1 MCYNINGK
9 GVDLMLIN
17 LNKKSFK
24 KFDFL
29 LLITTILLCI
39 YGIVIIYSATLSLD
53 STRYVK
59 TQIASTII
67 GLIAILVLVFFD
79 YELLEKLYIPIYVLS
94 IGLLAAVLIVGVG
107 DEQWGSRSWLYI
119 GSFGF
124 QPAEFAKLGVIISL
138 ARIIDKNKEEIN
150 SPKVLAKILV
160 FALIPIVLILQQPD
174 LGTAIV
180 FVFFTAVM
188 LFVAGLRIKY
198 YLAALG
204 AGILSLP
211 IVWLQMDYYQKERIL
226 NFINPGRDASNTGY
240 QALQS
245 KIAIGSG
252 KIFGRGLFN
261 GTQTQLNY
269 LPEKQTDF
277 IFAVLVEELG
287 FIGGAILLVLYFILL
302 MRMIKIARNTS
313 DTFASLVVTGIASLM
328 FFHIFQ
334 NIGMTI
340 GLMPITGIPL
350 PFMSYG
356 GTFQLINLV
365 CVGIVL
371 SIGLHKEGLSF

>member
-1 MCYNINGK
+1 MI
-9 GVDLMLIN
+9 IN

-24 KFDFL
+24 KFDFVL
-29 LLITTILLCI
+29 LVTTILLSI
-39 YGIVIIYSATLSLD
+39 YGIVMIYSATLSLN
-53 STRYVK
+53 STRYVE
-59 TQIASTII
+59 TQAISTII
-67 GLIAILVLVFFD
+67 GLIAILVLIFFD
-79 YELLEKLYIPIYVLS
+79 YQILEKLYIPIYILS
-94 IGLLAAVLIVGVG
+94 IGLLVAVLLVGVG

-124 QPAEFAKLGVIISL
+124 QPAEFAKLGIIISL
-138 ARIIDKNKEEIN
+138 AKIIDKNKENIN
-150 SPKVLAKILV
+150 SPKVLAKVLIFAFV
-160 FALIPIVLILQQPD
+160 PVALILRQPD

-198 YLAALG
+198 YLVALG

-211 IVWLQMDYYQKERIL
+211 IVWLQMDNYQKERIL
-226 NFINPGRDASNTGY
+226 NFINPERDASNTGY

-287 FIGGAILLVLYFILL
+287 FIGGAILLLLYFIML
-302 MRMIKIARNTS
+302 MRMIKIAKNTT
-313 DTFASLVVTGIASLM
+313 DTFASLVITGIASLM

-334 NIGMTI
+334 NVGMTI

-371 SIGLHKEGLSF
+371 SIGLHKEGLNF

>member
-1 MCYNINGK
+1 
-9 GVDLMLIN
+9 MLIN

-29 LLITTILLCI
+29 LLITTILLSI
-39 YGIVIIYSATLSLD
+39 YGIVMIYSATLSLN
-53 STRYVK
+53 STRYVQ
-59 TQIASTII
+59 TQIISTII
-67 GLIAILVLVFFD
+67 GLFAILILIFFD
-79 YELLEKLYIPIYVLS
+79 YELLEKLYIPIYILS
-94 IGLLAAVLIVGVG
+94 IGLLIAVLIFGVG
-107 DEQWGSRSWLYI
+107 DDQWGSKSWLYI

-124 QPAEFAKLGVIISL
+124 QPAEFAKVGVIISL
-138 ARIIDKNKEEIN
+138 ARIIDKYKEDIN
-150 SPKVLAKILV
+150 SPKTLAKILI
-160 FALIPIVLILQQPD
+160 FALIPIGLILRQPD
-174 LGTAIV
+174 LGTAMV

-198 YLAALG
+198 FLAALG
-204 AGILSLP
+204 VVVFSLP
-211 IVWLQMDYYQKERIL
+211 IVWLQMADYQKERIYNFL
-226 NFINPGRDASNTGY
+226 NPERDPSATGY

-245 KIAIGSG
+245 RIAIGSG
-252 KIFGRGLFN
+252 KLFGRGLFN
-261 GTQTQLNY
+261 GSQTQLNY
-269 LPEKQTDF
+269 LPEKHTDF
-277 IFAVLVEELG
+277 IFAVIVEELG
-287 FIGGAILLVLYFILL
+287 FLGGTVLLLLYLILL
-302 MRMIKIARNTS
+302 MRMIRIAKNTT
-313 DTFASLVVTGIASLM
+313 DVFASLVVTGIASLL
-328 FFHIFQ
+328 FIHIFQ

>member
-124 QPAEFAKLGVIISL
+124 QPAEFAKLGVIIFL

-160 FALIPIVLILQQPD
+160 FAIIPIALILQQPD

>member
-124 QPAEFAKLGVIISL
+124 QPAEFAKLGVIIFL

-160 FALIPIVLILQQPD
+160 FAIIPIALILQQPD

-226 NFINPGRDASNTGY
+226 NFMNPGRDASNTGY

>member
-1 MCYNINGK
+1 MI
-9 GVDLMLIN
+9 IN

-24 KFDFL
+24 KFDFAL
-29 LLITTILLCI
+29 LVTTILLCI
-39 YGIVIIYSATLSLD
+39 YGIIIIYSATLSFN
-53 STRYVK
+53 STSYVE
-59 TQIASTII
+59 TQTISTII
-67 GLIAILVLVFFD
+67 GLIAILVLMFFD
-79 YELLEKLYIPIYVLS
+79 YQILEKLYIPIYILS
-94 IGLLAAVLIVGVG
+94 IGLLVAVLLVGVG

-138 ARIIDKNKEEIN
+138 AKIIDKNKEEIN
-150 SPKVLAKILV
+150 SLKVLAKVLI
-160 FALIPIVLILQQPD
+160 FALIPVALILRQPD

-198 YLAALG
+198 FLIALG

-211 IVWLQMDYYQKERIL
+211 IVWLQMDNYQKERIL
-226 NFINPGRDASNTGY
+226 NFLNPERDVSNTGY

-252 KIFGRGLFN
+252 KIFGRGLFS

-269 LPEKQTDF
+269 LPEKHTDF
-277 IFAVLVEELG
+277 IFAVIVEELG
-287 FIGGAILLVLYFILL
+287 FIGGAVLLILYFILL
-302 MRMIKIARNTS
+302 MRMINIAKNTS

-334 NIGMTI
+334 NVGMTI

-371 SIGLHKEGLSF
+371 SIGLHKEGLNF